1 MVYWALNISLR
12 VLLLRQFQTVFSTL
26 KVIHG
31 KFMMIKEEFIVLS
44 YVIPA
49 CLSLSFCATWERDK
63 PDDWCG
69 CWAPPTSQTEASTG
83 KQKKIICMS

>member
-49 CLSLSFCATWERDK
+49 Y
-63 PDDWCG
+63 
-69 CWAPPTSQTEASTG
+69 
-83 KQKKIICMS
+83 